1 MRDKGTS
8 ANGFIVSF
16 KSVPIDLFVFCCHL
30 RQTKSRPGTI
40 PTMAGIFTDK
50 KKRNGSSRYLKYLL
64 DAGRPEEEEETLIQK
79 HNVSLKMNKFFSFVI
94 RSHNRK
100 Q

>member
-1 MRDKGTS
+1 
-8 ANGFIVSF
+8 
-16 KSVPIDLFVFCCHL
+16 
-30 RQTKSRPGTI
+30 
-40 PTMAGIFTDK
+40 MAGIFTDK

-100 Q
+100 QWHQVGEREHKFYDPI

>member
-8 ANGFIVSF
+8 ANGFIV
-16 KSVPIDLFVFCCHL
+16 SVPIDLFVFCCHL

-50 KKRNGSSRYLKYLL
+50 KKRNGSNRYLKYLL
-64 DAGRPEEEEETLIQK
+64 DAGRPEEEETLIQK